1 MANYDIKVTSD
12 LSGLQSSLVDVADS
26 MGMVAQTVSNV
37 TNYVSMVDSKV
48 GNVTSEVTSLRE
60 KIDDF
65 MMKMEG
71 TTAVTN
77 AKQSLVLANQELDKK
92 FRYYEVVRKQTT
104 GVLQAVD
111 LKSISNESLMKM
123 AEEVVLKTPNYWL
136 GRSFIALTAWIN
148 NDKNL
153 AERALNDS
161 LRLDDENTSLLF
173 FLIHMRLNRI
183 NSALVWFNRY
193 LTMQDPMKMDL
204 KIVFEDDSLLIINKT
219 AGIPIHP
226 SIHHYE
232 DSLSNGVKYYFHQIQ
247 LHKKIRPV
255 NRLDKD
261 TSGLV
266 VFAKN
271 EYVQENL
278 IRQMKTK
285 EFQKEYLAIL
295 DGILPAPSGTIS
307 APIARKEGSIIERE
321 INFQTGQEAITHYQ
335 VLQQQNTLSL
345 VKFQLETGRTHQ
357 IRVHAKSLG
366 APILGDTL
374 YHQSSKLISRQALHA
389 FKITFTHP
397 ILKKKMSFEIK
408 LPKDMHPIFID
419 HN

>member
-1 MANYDIKVTSD
+1 MILKFIHVKNNFHNIKEVAKCHFHMSDKLIVKLKNKQKILLNQKIAKISDTIQENDVIEFDLGYEETSD
-12 LSGLQSSLVDVADS
+12 NIVP
-26 MGMVAQTVSNV
+26 T
-37 TNYVSMVDSKV
+37 
-48 GNVTSEVTSLRE
+48 
-60 KIDDF
+60 
-65 MMKMEG
+65 
-71 TTAVTN
+71 
-77 AKQSLVLANQELDKK
+77 
-92 FRYYEVVRKQTT
+92 
-104 GVLQAVD
+104 
-111 LKSISNESLMKM
+111 
-123 AEEVVLKTPNYWL
+123 
-136 GRSFIALTAWIN
+136 
-148 NDKNL
+148 
-153 AERALNDS
+153 
-161 LRLDDENTSLLF
+161 
-173 FLIHMRLNRI
+173 
-183 NSALVWFNRY
+183 
-193 LTMQDPMKMDL
+193 KMDL

-335 VLQQQNTLSL
+335 VLQQQNALSL